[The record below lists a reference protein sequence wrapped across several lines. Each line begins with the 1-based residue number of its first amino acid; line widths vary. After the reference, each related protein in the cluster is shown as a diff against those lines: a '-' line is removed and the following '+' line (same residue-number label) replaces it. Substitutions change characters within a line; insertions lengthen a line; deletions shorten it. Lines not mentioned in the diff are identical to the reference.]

1 MKVVVF
7 ALLFVLL
14 VPGSAAALDAY
25 VVKVVDLGS
34 YVLMQVGPYQM
45 LFEVAYADRAETI
58 TWLPMDECIIL
69 GDGLPHYKVVNKDQ
83 KSTVEAQL
91 LR

>member
-1 MKVVVF
+1 MRIVAL

-14 VPGSAAALDAY
+14 VPGSAAALEAQ
-25 VVKVVDLGS
+25 VVKVIDLGG
-34 YVLMQVGPYQM
+34 YVLMQVGPYRM

-58 TWLPMDECIIL
+58 TWLPMDECVIL
-69 GDGLPHYKVVNKDQ
+69 GDGLPFYKVVNKDQ

-91 LR
+91 VR